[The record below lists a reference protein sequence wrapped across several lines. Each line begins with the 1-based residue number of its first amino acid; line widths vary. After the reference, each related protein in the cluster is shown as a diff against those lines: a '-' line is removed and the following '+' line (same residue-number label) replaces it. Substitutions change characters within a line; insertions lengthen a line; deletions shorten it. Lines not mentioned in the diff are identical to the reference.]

1 MLEYIKNKERNDCL
15 KALLVLMGME
25 IGGAE
30 THVLELSGALKERGV
45 EVLIAS
51 NGGIYTNELEKMGI
65 RHFLLPL
72 HNKKIGNLI
81 KSYIGLK
88 KIIKKEKPDVVHGHA
103 RIPSFIL
110 GLINKTV
117 KFNFMTSAHW
127 VFDTSGILKYITNWG
142 YRTVAVSEDI
152 KQYLIDNYNVPSQD
166 ITVTI
171 NGINT
176 DKFSPG
182 KDKKEIVSELGLKED
197 TIKIVY
203 ISRLDESRSL
213 VARHLLEI
221 APDIKEKYNAEII
234 IVGGGDDMNNI
245 EALTYEVNRKAES
258 KYVFL
263 TGARTDIARFV
274 SLADVF
280 VGVSRSALEA
290 MSGAVPTIVAGNE
303 GYIGIFDEDKLED
316 CINTNFCCRGM
327 EMSSPQR
334 LLKDIDT
341 ILSMNDDEKEKLGTY
356 GRNTVLKHYSVDKM
370 AEDNLKVYNEIIQH
384 GNKGVDV
391 VISGYYGHKNNG
403 DEALLGAIL
412 NEISEKRKGTRFTVL
427 SRRPEYTSKQHG
439 VKAVNRFNVFKVMS
453 ALKNCKLLIS
463 GGGSLI
469 QDATST
475 KSLLYY
481 ISVIRYALSKNKK
494 VFVYAN
500 GIGPVNKEQNQKL
513 VSEVLNKTD
522 YITLRDEMSVD
533 VLEALKVNIPTVEVT
548 ADPSV
553 TIEPCNLERVIEILE
568 KEKIVPNEYFVVS
581 VREWESADIQWQV
594 SRICDFV
601 SSKYNL
607 TPVFIPMQNPDDI
620 EISKNCISKMQ
631 KEGFMLKNEY
641 DYKDMMGIC
650 ANSKFVISM
659 RLHALMYG
667 ANNAVPV
674 IGLGYD
680 PKVEAYLKYMH
691 HPYMADINQLS
702 YDSIVKMVDEIMESY
717 EDISSRLRDRGSFMK
732 EKAKRNPET
741 VCKLLGGPDE
751 NIGC

>member
-1 MLEYIKNKERNDCL
+1 M

-30 THVLELSGALKERGV
+30 THVLELSGALKARGV

-65 RHFLLPL
+65 KHYTLPL
-72 HNKKIGNLI
+72 HNKKTGNMI
-81 KSYIGLK
+81 KSYLGLK

-117 KFNFMTSAHW
+117 KFNFMTTAHW
-127 VFDTSGILKYITNWG
+127 VFDTSGILKYVTNWG

-176 DKFSPG
+176 EKFSPG
-182 KDKKEIVSELGLKED
+182 QDKKEIISELGLKED
-197 TIKIVY
+197 TTKIVY

-213 VARHLLEI
+213 VAKHLLEI
-221 APDIKEKYNAEII
+221 APDIKEKHNVEII

-263 TGARTDIARFV
+263 TGARTDIDRFV

-280 VGVSRSALEA
+280 IGVSRSALEA
-290 MSGAVPTIVAGNE
+290 MSGAVPTVVAGNE
-303 GYIGIFDEDKLED
+303 GYIGIFDEDKLDD

-334 LLKDIDT
+334 LLKDVDL
-341 ILSMNDDEKEKLGTY
+341 ILQMSGEEKEKLGTY

-370 AEDNLKVYNEIIQH
+370 AEDNLNVYNDIISH
-384 GNKGVDV
+384 GNKGVDIV
-391 VISGYYGHKNNG
+391 LSGYYGHKNNG

-412 NEISEKRKGTRFTVL
+412 NEIAEKRKGTRFSVL
-427 SRRPEYTSKQHG
+427 SKRPKHTSKQHG

-453 ALKNCKLLIS
+453 ALKNCRLLIS

-475 KSLLYY
+475 KSLFYY

-500 GIGPVNKEQNQKL
+500 GIGPVNKEANQKL
-513 VSEVLNKTD
+513 VSKVLNKVS
-522 YITLRDEMSVD
+522 YITLRDENSVD
-533 VLEALKVNIPTVEVT
+533 VLSAIGVTVPDTEVT

-553 TIEPCNLERVIEILE
+553 SVVPSKLERIIEIFEEE
-568 KEKIVPNEYFVVS
+568 KVVPNEYFAVS
-581 VREWESADIQWQV
+581 VREWEDVDIEWQV
-594 SRICDFV
+594 SRICDYI

-607 TPVFIPMQNPDDI
+607 TPVFVPMQNPDDL
-620 EISKNCISKMQ
+620 EISKRCVLKMT
-631 KEGFMLKNEY
+631 KEGFVLKNEY

-667 ANNAVPV
+667 ANNGIPV

-691 HPYMADINQLS
+691 HPFMADINQLS

-717 EDISSRLRDRGSFMK
+717 DDISAKLCDRGAFMK
-732 EKAKRNPET
+732 EKAKRNPEI
-741 VCKLLGGPDE
+741 VCRILGGTNE
-751 NIGC
+751 NTGC